1 MRSNAFSKLRK
12 VRQEDRQSFL
22 GEAGLQLP
30 ERSFSEETAR
40 EIDCAVRGIVGAA
53 FARTVAL
60 LTERREVLETAA
72 AELLQKETLTEPD
85 LQRLRE
91 ALKVYANP
99 GAHPASEPVQ
109 FVVGTGETEG
119 VSNPPGKQPLPP

>member
-1 MRSNAFSKLRK
+1 MRK

-60 LTERREVLETAA
+60 LTERREVLETGAKQ
-72 AELLQKETLTEPD
+72 LLEKETLNESD
-85 LQRLRE
+85 LKVLRE
-91 ALKVYANP
+91 ALP
-99 GAHPASEPVQ
+99 SGAVARTAVVNGVAADAQRRPLAVTPPA
-109 FVVGTGETEG
+109 
-119 VSNPPGKQPLPP
+119 